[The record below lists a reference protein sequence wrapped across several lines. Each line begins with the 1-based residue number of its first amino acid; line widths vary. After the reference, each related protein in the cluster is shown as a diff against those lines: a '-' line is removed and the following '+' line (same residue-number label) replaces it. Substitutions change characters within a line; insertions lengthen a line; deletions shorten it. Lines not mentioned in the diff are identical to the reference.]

1 MRDMERTTQIPQWVR
16 LALVALGLPNLLT
29 GAWAVLWPEHWF
41 DRFPGWD
48 PRLVGAEP
56 PFNEHLAGDAGAG
69 FLATGAIVV
78 LAAWWG
84 ERRATQ
90 LALVGYGAFAI
101 PHAAFHTFNPSPGL
115 TAAEDAQNAV
125 LLVFVAAVTIGLLVV
140 VSRRGP
146 RSAEPRAPDEAVP
159 GPARR

>member
-1 MRDMERTTQIPQWVR
+1 MEPTTQVPRWVR
-16 LALVALGLPNLLT
+16 LALVALAVPNVLT
-29 GAWAVLWPEHWF
+29 GVWAVVWPENWF

-48 PRLVGAEP
+48 PRLVAADP

-69 FLATGAIVV
+69 FLATGVIAL

-101 PHAAFHTFNPSPGL
+101 PHAAYHTFNPSTAL
-115 TAAEDAQNAV
+115 TGAEDVQNAAV
-125 LLVFVAAVTIGLLVV
+125 LVFTAAVTIGLLFV
-140 VSRRGP
+140 VSRQRVSQPEDG
-146 RSAEPRAPDEAVP
+146 AGVP
-159 GPARR
+159 